1 MAAGWGGN
9 MKQSLLLGFF
19 VLIGTNVA
27 LAQQKT
33 VYKTWNPATDKE
45 SVVGGQG
52 WHTGIQ
58 SFYDRLPVKVKDAV
72 RKPVWNLSKNSAG
85 LNLRFKSDAAEI
97 IVKYAVSGSLQMPHM
112 PATGVS
118 GVDLYA
124 QDAKGKWLW
133 SGGKYAFGDTIVY
146 HFKNIETA
154 GSQTREYTLYLPL
167 YNSVKWLEISIP
179 EKNTLT
185 PLAPAKKPVVV
196 YGTSIA
202 QGGCAS
208 RPGLAWTA
216 ILSRKLNRPVVNLAF
231 SGNGRLEK
239 EVYELLPEIDAGLY
253 VLDCLPNLTGA
264 DFSHEEIVN
273 RLIATV
279 TLLQQKR
286 PGVPILLT
294 DHDGY
299 TDEGL
304 NPVSK
309 KGYERVNTALNT
321 ALTQLKAKG
330 VKQIYHLSKAEIGQ
344 DIESTVDGTHPNDI
358 GMMNYAKAYEKVIKK
373 IL

>member
-1 MAAGWGGN
+1 
-9 MKQSLLLGFF
+9 MKQSVLLSFF
-19 VLIGTNVA
+19 VLICTNIA
-27 LAQQKT
+27 LGQEKT
-33 VYKTWNPATDKE
+33 VYKTWNPAKDKE
-45 SVVGGQG
+45 SVIGGQG
-52 WHTGIQ
+52 WHSGIQ
-58 SFYDRLPVKVKDAV
+58 NFYDRLPVKVQDAV
-72 RKPVWNLSKNSAG
+72 RKPVWGLSKNSAG
-85 LNLRFKSDAAEI
+85 LNIRFKSDASEI
-97 IVKYAVSGSLQMPHM
+97 IVKYGVSGGLQMPHM

-133 SGGKYAFGDTIVY
+133 SDGKYSFGDTIVY
-146 HFKNIETA
+146 HFKNIETTGNA
-154 GSQTREYTLYLPL
+154 DRVYTLYLPL
-167 YNSVKWLEISIP
+167 YNSVKWMEIGVP

-185 PLAPAKKPVVV
+185 PLAPEKKPIVV

-216 ILSRKLNRPVVNLAF
+216 ILGRKLNRPIVNLAF

-239 EVYELLPEIDAGLY
+239 EVYELLPEIDASLY

-264 DFSHEEIVN
+264 EFTNEEIVK
-273 RLIATV
+273 RVVATV
-279 TLLQQKR
+279 TLLQEKR
-286 PGVPILLT
+286 PGIPILLT

-299 TDEGL
+299 TDEGI

-309 KGYERVNTALNT
+309 KNYERVNIALNT
-321 ALTQLKAKG
+321 AIGQLKAKG
-330 VKQIYHLSKAEIGQ
+330 VKQIYHLSKAAIGQ

-358 GMMNYAKAYEKVIKK
+358 GMMNYANAYEKVIKK